1 MKTPRILLKLLQN
14 SATKATP
21 NLGRGNSQNI
31 SSTSNPYLKNTAS
44 RKGDEGFTLLE
55 VLVTVLILGILS
67 AVAVPGWL
75 GFINRQR
82 VRTVNDRVL
91 QTLRTAQSE
100 AKRSKSDRIITF
112 LPTDPPTATINT
124 VPAGTTPLQTVT
136 FDAGGEIKKGQIKPL
151 SVASCPTTPPS
162 NSPSCTA
169 TTAPLTF
176 TYNGT
181 VDKSSSPPLPFV
193 VTVSPVDGGSKQCVI
208 VETLLGGMRTAEGKY
223 DTNTKEGCPA
233 VP

>member
-1 MKTPRILLKLLQN
+1 MPEAPFLIAPSRSQKQEKTMKTPPILLKLLHN
-14 SATKATP
+14 SAAKARP
-21 NLGRGNSQNI
+21 KFN
-31 SSTSNPYLKNTAS
+31 KTAS
-44 RKGDEGFTLLE
+44 RKGDAGFTMIELLII
-55 VLVTVLILGILS
+55 VLIVGIFAS
-67 AVAVPGWL
+67 IAAPSWL

-82 VRTVNDRVL
+82 VRTVNDRVF
-91 QTLRTAQSE
+91 QSLRLAQSE
-100 AKRSKSDRIITF
+100 AKRTKSDRIITF

-193 VTVSPVDGGSKQCVI
+193 VTVSPVNGGGKQCAI
-208 VETLLGGMRTAEGKY
+208 VETLIGGMRTAEGN
-223 DTNTKEGCPA
+223 DCPTL
-233 VP
+233 P